1 MAVHKGCR
9 RLTGA
14 VGGARF
20 RRSVLLFSLIAGGW
34 VLWAASGEL
43 SPSAEVAPP
52 DRVLLDLDRI
62 EGDWAVLMAEGGEAF
77 LFPRDL
83 LPGEASEGD
92 VLAFRITREQG
103 ERERLNAEVRALLKR
118 LREDDTG
125 GDLAP

>member
-1 MAVHKGCR
+1 MAVHKGYR
-9 RLTGA
+9 RLMGA

-20 RRSVLLFSLIAGGW
+20 RRSVLPVFLIAGGW

-62 EGDWAVLMAEGGEAF
+62 EGDWAVLMAESGEAF
-77 LFPRDL
+77 FFPRDL
-83 LPGEASEGD
+83 LPGGACEGD
-92 VLAFRITREQG
+92 VLAFRIARERG
-103 ERERLNAEVRALLKR
+103 EKERLNAEVRALLKC
-118 LREDDTG
+118 LKGGDTG